1 MSDLLPNQAF
11 EMATSGI
18 YRPAS
23 NSLDSTKS
31 RRDPQAAAKDFESFF
46 IANMLDQ
53 MFAGIETDGMFGGG
67 EAEKTYR
74 SLLHQEYGKAIA
86 QQGGIGVG
94 KMVSS
99 EIIRLQEMANQ

>member
-1 MSDLLPNQAF
+1 MSDILPNQAF
-11 EMATSGI
+11 ELATSGI
-18 YRPAS
+18 NRPAS
-23 NSLDSTKS
+23 ASVDFAKAK
-31 RRDPQAAAKDFESFF
+31 RDPEGAAKEFESFF

-53 MFAGIETDGMFGGG
+53 MFAGLETDGMFGGG

-86 QQGGIGVG
+86 EQGGVGVG

-99 EIIRLQEMANQ
+99 EIIRMQEMANQ

>member
-1 MSDLLPNQAF
+1 MSDILPNQAF

-23 NSLDSTKS
+23 ATLDSAKS
-31 RRDPQAAAKDFESFF
+31 RKDPEGAAKEFEAFF

-53 MFAGIETDGMFGGG
+53 MYAGLEVDGMFGGG

-74 SLLHQEYGKAIA
+74 GLLHQEYGKSIA
-86 QQGGIGVG
+86 EQGGIGVG

-99 EIIRLQEMANQ
+99 EIIRMQELANQ

>member
-1 MSDLLPNQAF
+1 MSDIAPNQAF

-23 NSLDSTKS
+23 HSVDLAKA
-31 RRDPQAAAKDFESFF
+31 RRDPEAAAKDFESFF

-53 MFAGIETDGMFGGG
+53 MFAGIETDGVFGGG

-74 SLLHQEYGKAIA
+74 GLLHQEYGKAIA
-86 QQGGIGVG
+86 EQGGIGVG

-99 EIIRLQEMANQ
+99 EIIRLQEMANK